1 MPNWCYNQLQI
12 PVISEDSKTTISDIK
27 KKIFNSKDELDFQK
41 IIPMPKSEEEN
52 WYDWS
57 IDNWGTKWNAST
69 EDVDI
74 DDDRIYIRFNTAWS
88 PPIPIIKKL
97 HEMFDSEEVMI
108 TGHYEEEGWDYAGV
122 YHREAMEVV

>member
-12 PVISEDSKTTISDIK
+12 KVISEDSKTTISDIK

-41 IIPMPKSEEEN
+41 IIPMPKSEKEN

-69 EDVDI
+69 EDVDE

-97 HEMFDSEEVMI
+97 HEMFNSKEVLI

-122 YHREAMEVV
+122 YHREALDHL